1 MRGGI
6 LSWTAMNSLSRDRIL
21 LAHGGGGQLMDELL
35 REVVFPRLGNRW
47 LDDLGDA
54 ALLPRPAGEI
64 AFTTDGFV
72 VQPLFFPGG
81 DIGRLAVSGTVNDLA
96 VMGAD
101 PLWLSLGMVLEE
113 GLPIGTLA
121 RVLDSAAAA
130 AKEAG
135 VAVVTGDTKVVAKG
149 QADGLYLTTAGIGAL
164 RADRPRGIAEIR
176 PGDALLLSGSIADH
190 GLSVMLQRTPGVAS
204 ALMSDVAPL
213 GGLIGALLEAVPG
226 DVLFLRDPTR
236 GGLAGVAAD
245 LAARTGCRLVLTER
259 AIPVRHEVRYAAD
272 LLGLDPLSVANEGK
286 VVVVVRASAA
296 DRALAALRAHPLGRA
311 ATIAG
316 RFGEERDGLCE
327 LETTSGGRRIVAKP
341 YGEDL
346 PRIC

>member
-1 MRGGI
+1 
-6 LSWTAMNSLSRDRIL
+6 MNSPSRDRIL

-35 REVVFPRLGNRW
+35 REVVLPRLGNRW

-81 DIGRLAVSGTVNDLA
+81 DIGRLAVCGTVNDLA

-113 GLPIGTLA
+113 GLLIETLA
-121 RVLDSAAAA
+121 RILDSAAAA
-130 AKEAG
+130 AAEAG

-164 RADRPRGIAEIR
+164 RADRPRGVQEIR
-176 PGDALLLSGSIADH
+176 PGDALLLSGTVADH

-204 ALMSDVAPL
+204 ALESDVAPL
-213 GGLIGALLEAVPG
+213 GGLVRALLEAVTG

-245 LAARTGCRLVLTER
+245 LAARTGLRLTLFEP
-259 AIPVRHEVRYAAD
+259 AIPVRREVRYAAD

-286 VVVVVRASAA
+286 VVAVVRPDAA
-296 DRALAALRAHPLGRA
+296 NRALAALRAHPFGRA
-311 ATIAG
+311 ASLAG
-316 RFGEERDGLCE
+316 RFGAERDGLCE
-327 LETTSGGRRIVAKP
+327 LETFSGGRRIVSKP